1 MTLSANDLQVRHGER
16 RVLDVPF
23 LSLEPGQVHA
33 LLGPNGAGKSTL
45 LHALAGL
52 ERSCARRVH
61 LNGRPL
67 SQWDTLA
74 LARQRALMSQELQ
87 VPFDFSARDIV
98 RMGRFPHSDCPHP
111 DEPELVERCLDTVG
125 ALHLIDRL
133 HQGLSGGEKARVQL
147 ARVLAQV
154 TPRPGD
160 ALDHSR
166 EHSLDHTPSRWL
178 LLDEPTAALDLAHQ
192 HSVMRLLRQLSAQG
206 VGVVVVLHDLNLA
219 QAYADQALV
228 LRDGRL
234 DTLGRCDDVLQ
245 PKLIQRIWG
254 VLCEKL
260 PRPGQGGSWLALS
273 GPAAGVTP

>member
-1 MTLSANDLQVRHGER
+1 MRHVAREHVHEAHR
-16 RVLDVPF
+16 LVAAAAAEVDVLAAPVIPEPAPP
-23 LSLEPGQVHA
+23 LGAALEGSLE
-33 LLGPNGAGKSTL
+33 
-45 LHALAGL
+45 
-52 ERSCARRVH
+52 EI
-61 LNGRPL
+61 
-67 SQWDTLA
+67 
-74 LARQRALMSQELQ
+74 
-87 VPFDFSARDIV
+87 IV

-160 ALDHSR
+160 
-166 EHSLDHTPSRWL
+166 TPDPQPSHWL

-192 HSVMRLLRQLSAQG
+192 HSVMRLLRQLAAQG
-206 VGVVVVLHDLNLA
+206 FGIVVVLHDLNLA

-254 VLCEKL
+254 VLCDKL
-260 PRPGQGGSWLALS
+260 PRPGQAGSWLALS
-273 GPAAGVTP
+273 SLASGVTE

>member
-1 MTLSANDLQVRHGER
+1 MTLSAHDLQVRHGDR
-16 RVLDVPF
+16 HLLDVPF
-23 LSLEPGQVHA
+23 LNLAAGQVHA

-45 LHALAGL
+45 LNALSGL
-52 ERSCARRVH
+52 ERTCARRVC
-61 LNGRPL
+61 LNGRLL
-67 SQWDTLA
+67 SDWDTLA

-87 VPFDFSARDIV
+87 VPFDFSVRDIV

-111 DEPELVERCLDTVG
+111 DEHELVERCLDTVG
-125 ALHLIDRL
+125 ALHLIERL

-160 ALDHSR
+160 TQA
-166 EHSLDHTPSRWL
+166 RWL
-178 LLDEPTAALDLAHQ
+178 MLDEPTAALDLAHQ
-192 HSVMRLLRQLSAQG
+192 HSVMRLLRELSAQG
-206 VGVVVVLHDLNLA
+206 FGIVVVLHDLNLA

-234 DTLGRCDDVLQ
+234 DTLGRCDEVLQ

-254 VLCEKL
+254 VLCDKL
-260 PRPGQGGSWLALS
+260 QRPGQGGCWLALS
-273 GPAAGVTP
+273 GVTE

>member
-1 MTLSANDLQVRHGER
+1 MTLSAHDLQVRHGER
-16 RVLDVPF
+16 RVLDVAH
-23 LSLEPGQVHA
+23 LSLAPGQVHA

-45 LHALAGL
+45 LHALSGL

-61 LNGRPL
+61 LHGRPL
-67 SQWDTLA
+67 SEWDTLA

-111 DEPELVERCLDTVG
+111 DEPKLVERCLDTVG

-160 ALDHSR
+160 TP
-166 EHSLDHTPSRWL
+166 EHTSARWL

-192 HSVMRLLRQLSAQG
+192 HSVMRLLRQLAAQG
-206 VGVVVVLHDLNLA
+206 FGIVVVLHDLNLA

-260 PRPGQGGSWLALS
+260 QRPGQAGSWLALS
-273 GPAAGVTP
+273 SLAPGVTE

>member
-1 MTLSANDLQVRHGER
+1 MTLTAHDLQVRHGER
-16 RVLDVPF
+16 RVLDVAH
-23 LSLEPGQVHA
+23 LSLAPGQVHA

-45 LHALAGL
+45 LHALSGL
-52 ERSCARRVH
+52 ERSCVQRVH
-61 LNGRPL
+61 LNGRLL
-67 SQWDTLA
+67 SEWDTLA

-98 RMGRFPHSDCPHP
+98 RMGRFPHSDCSHP
-111 DEPELVERCLDTVG
+111 DEHNLVERCLDTVS

-160 ALDHSR
+160 
-166 EHSLDHTPSRWL
+166 TPPRWL

-192 HSVMRLLRQLSAQG
+192 HSVMRLLRKLAAQG
-206 VGVVVVLHDLNLA
+206 FGIVVVLHDLNLA

-228 LRDGRL
+228 LRDGHL

-260 PRPGQGGSWLALS
+260 PRPGQAGSWLALS
-273 GPAAGVTP
+273 GVTE